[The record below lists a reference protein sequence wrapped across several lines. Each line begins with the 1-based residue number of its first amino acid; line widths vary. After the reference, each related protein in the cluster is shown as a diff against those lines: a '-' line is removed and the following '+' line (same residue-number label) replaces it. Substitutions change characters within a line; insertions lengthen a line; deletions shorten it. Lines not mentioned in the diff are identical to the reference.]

1 MSKADF
7 GKTVMPYLIMALLVV
22 GGGATAWGIFGALDS
37 GKNSMSSSLQEASAP
52 TGPVLERRAGGE
64 AFESEEHERGERRES
79 EEHGRGERDD
89 D

>member
-22 GGGATAWGIFGALDS
+22 GGGATAWGLFGALGN
-37 GKNSMSSSLQEASAP
+37 GKNSASPRQEASAAP
-52 TGPVLERRAGGE
+52 SPALERRAGGE
-64 AFESEEHERGERRES
+64 AFESETQERGERRES
-79 EEHGRGERDD
+79 EEHERGERDD

>member
-1 MSKADF
+1 MKADF

-22 GGGATAWGIFGALDS
+22 GGGATAWGILGALDS
-37 GKNSMSSSLQEASAP
+37 DKNSVNRQEASATP
-52 TGPVLERRAGGE
+52 APALGRRVAGE

-79 EEHGRGERDD
+79 EEHKRGERDD